1 MENKN
6 YQLVLD
12 NIIKDV
18 VKLNKK
24 HTLLLHVC
32 CGPCSSYV
40 LEYLSNYFEITIFF
54 YNPNI
59 YPKEEYVRRKEEMKE
74 FVAKAYPSIK
84 YIILDYDEKEFYDAV
99 RGYEHLGERSER
111 CFKCYELRLK
121 KTAEFAKENKYDY
134 FTTSLSIS
142 PYKVSSKLNE
152 IGNILEKE
160 YSINYL
166 YSDFKKKNGYKR
178 SIEISKEY
186 NMYRQEYCGCVYSKL
201 ERENDENKANYSR

>member
-6 YQLVLD
+6 YQIVLD
-12 NIIKDV
+12 NILKDV
-18 VKLNKK
+18 SKLDRKPS
-24 HTLLLHVC
+24 LLLHVC

-40 LEYLSNYFEITIFF
+40 LEYLSNYFEITILF

-59 YPKEEYVRRKEEMKE
+59 YPKEEYIRRKEEMEE
-74 FVAKAYPSIK
+74 FVSKAYPNTK
-84 YIILDYDEKEFYDAV
+84 YIIMNYNEKEFYDAV

-121 KTAEFAKENKYDY
+121 KTVEYAKENNFDY

-152 IGNILEKE
+152 IGSNLEKE
-160 YSINYL
+160 YGVNYL

-178 SIEISKEY
+178 SIEISREY
-186 NMYRQEYCGCVYSKL
+186 NMYRQEYCGCVYSKV
-201 ERENDENKANYSR
+201 EREEYENR

>member
-6 YQLVLD
+6 YQIVLD
-12 NIIKDV
+12 NILKDV
-18 VKLNKK
+18 SKLDRKPS
-24 HTLLLHVC
+24 LLLHVC

-40 LEYLSNYFEITIFF
+40 LEYLSNYFEITILF

-59 YPKEEYVRRKEEMKE
+59 YPKEEYIRRKEEMEE
-74 FVAKAYPSIK
+74 FVSKVYPNTK
-84 YIILDYDEKEFYDAV
+84 YIIMDYNEKEFYDAV

-121 KTAEFAKENKYDY
+121 KTVEYAKENGYDY

-152 IGNILEKE
+152 IGSILEKE
-160 YSINYL
+160 YGINYL

-178 SIEISKEY
+178 SVEISKEY
-186 NMYRQEYCGCVYSKL
+186 NMYRQEYCGCVYSKV
-201 ERENDENKANYSR
+201 EREEYENR

>member
-6 YQLVLD
+6 YQIVLD
-12 NIIKDV
+12 NILNDV
-18 VKLNKK
+18 SKLEKK
-24 HTLLLHVC
+24 PSLLLHVC

-40 LEYLSNYFEITIFF
+40 LEYLSNYFEIAILF

-59 YPKEEYVRRKEEMKE
+59 YPKEEYIRRKEEMEE
-74 FVAKAYPSIK
+74 FVSKAYPNTK
-84 YIILDYDEKEFYDAV
+84 YIILDYNEKEFYDAV

-121 KTAEFAKENKYDY
+121 KTVEYAKENGYDY

-152 IGNILEKE
+152 IGSILEKE
-160 YSINYL
+160 YGINYL
-166 YSDFKKKNGYKR
+166 YSDFKKRNGYKR
-178 SIEISKEY
+178 SIEISREY
-186 NMYRQEYCGCVYSKL
+186 NMYRQEYCGCVYSKV
-201 ERENDENKANYSR
+201 EREEYENR

>member
-6 YQLVLD
+6 YQIVLD
-12 NIIKDV
+12 NILKDV
-18 VKLNKK
+18 SKLDRKPS
-24 HTLLLHVC
+24 LLLHVC

-40 LEYLSNYFEITIFF
+40 LEYLSTYFEITILF

-59 YPKEEYVRRKEEMKE
+59 YPKEEYIRRKEEMGE
-74 FVAKAYPSIK
+74 FVSKAYPNTK
-84 YIILDYDEKEFYDAV
+84 YIIMDYNEKEFYDAV

-111 CFKCYELRLK
+111 CFNCYELRLK
-121 KTAEFAKENKYDY
+121 KTVEYAKENGYDY

-152 IGNILEKE
+152 IGSNLEKE
-160 YSINYL
+160 YGINYL

-186 NMYRQEYCGCVYSKL
+186 NMYRQEYCGCVYSKV
-201 ERENDENKANYSR
+201 EREKYENR

>member
-6 YQLVLD
+6 YQIVLD
-12 NIIKDV
+12 NILKDV
-18 VKLNKK
+18 SKLEKK
-24 HTLLLHVC
+24 PSLLLHVC

-40 LEYLSNYFEITIFF
+40 LEYLSNYFEITILF

-59 YPKEEYVRRKEEMKE
+59 YPKEEYIRRKEEMEE
-74 FVAKAYPSIK
+74 FVSKAYPNTK
-84 YIILDYDEKEFYDAV
+84 YIIMDYNEKEFYDAV

-121 KTAEFAKENKYDY
+121 KTVEYAKENGYDY

-152 IGNILEKE
+152 IGSVLEKE
-160 YSINYL
+160 YEINYL

-178 SIEISKEY
+178 SIEISREY
-186 NMYRQEYCGCVYSKL
+186 NMYRQEYCGCVYSKV
-201 ERENDENKANYSR
+201 EREEYENR

>member
-6 YQLVLD
+6 YQIVLD
-12 NIIKDV
+12 SILKDV
-18 VKLNKK
+18 SKLDRKPS
-24 HTLLLHVC
+24 LLLHVC

-40 LEYLSNYFEITIFF
+40 LEYLSNYFEITILF

-59 YPKEEYVRRKEEMKE
+59 YPKEEYIRRKEEMEE
-74 FVAKAYPSIK
+74 FVSKAYPNTK
-84 YIILDYDEKEFYDAV
+84 YIIMDYNEKEFYDAV

-121 KTAEFAKENKYDY
+121 KTVEYAKENRYDY

-152 IGNILEKE
+152 IGSNLEKE
-160 YSINYL
+160 YGINYL

-178 SIEISKEY
+178 SIEISREY
-186 NMYRQEYCGCVYSKL
+186 NMYRQEYCGCVYSKV
-201 ERENDENKANYSR
+201 EREEYENR

>member
-6 YQLVLD
+6 YQIVLD
-12 NIIKDV
+12 NILKDV
-18 VKLNKK
+18 SKLDRKPS
-24 HTLLLHVC
+24 LLLHVC

-40 LEYLSNYFEITIFF
+40 LEYLSNYFEITILF

-59 YPKEEYVRRKEEMKE
+59 YPKEEYIRRKEEMEE
-74 FVAKAYPSIK
+74 FVSKAYPNTK
-84 YIILDYDEKEFYDAV
+84 YIIMDYNEKEFYDAV

-121 KTAEFAKENKYDY
+121 KTVEYAKENGYDY

-152 IGNILEKE
+152 IGSILEKE
-160 YSINYL
+160 YGVNYL

-178 SIEISKEY
+178 SVEISKEY
-186 NMYRQEYCGCVYSKL
+186 NMYRQEYCGCVYSKV
-201 ERENDENKANYSR
+201 EREEYENR

>member
-6 YQLVLD
+6 YQIVLD
-12 NIIKDV
+12 NILKDV
-18 VKLNKK
+18 SKLDRKPS
-24 HTLLLHVC
+24 LLLHVC

-40 LEYLSNYFEITIFF
+40 LEYLSNYFEITILF

-59 YPKEEYVRRKEEMKE
+59 YPKEEYIRRKEEMEE
-74 FVAKAYPSIK
+74 FVSKAYPNTK
-84 YIILDYDEKEFYDAV
+84 YIIMDYNEKEFYDAV

-121 KTAEFAKENKYDY
+121 KTVEYAKENGYDY

-152 IGNILEKE
+152 IGSNLEKE
-160 YSINYL
+160 YGINYL

-178 SIEISKEY
+178 SIEISREY
-186 NMYRQEYCGCVYSKL
+186 NMYRQEYCGCVYSKV
-201 ERENDENKANYSR
+201 EREEYENR

>member
-6 YQLVLD
+6 YQIVLD
-12 NIIKDV
+12 NILKDV
-18 VKLNKK
+18 SKLDRKPS
-24 HTLLLHVC
+24 LLLHVC

-40 LEYLSNYFEITIFF
+40 LEYLSNYFEITVLF

-59 YPKEEYVRRKEEMKE
+59 YPKEEYIRRKEEMEE
-74 FVAKAYPSIK
+74 FVSKAYPNTK
-84 YIILDYDEKEFYDAV
+84 YIILDYNEKEFYDAV

-121 KTAEFAKENKYDY
+121 KTVEYAKENGYDY

-152 IGNILEKE
+152 IGSILEKE
-160 YSINYL
+160 YGVNYL

-178 SIEISKEY
+178 SVEISKEY
-186 NMYRQEYCGCVYSKL
+186 NMYRQEYCGCVYSKV
-201 ERENDENKANYSR
+201 EREEYENR

>member
-12 NIIKDV
+12 EMLKNIS
-18 VKLNKK
+18 KLDTKPK
-24 HTLLLHVC
+24 LLLHVC

-40 LEYLSNYFEITIFF
+40 LEYLSSYFEITVLF

-59 YPKEEYVRRKEEMKE
+59 YPMEEYIRRKEELE
-74 FVAKAYPSIK
+74 TFLNKAYLGIK
-84 YIILDYDEKEFYDAV
+84 YIILDYEEKEFYKVV

-111 CFKCYELRLK
+111 CFKCYELRLRKAAEYAK
-121 KTAEFAKENKYDY
+121 KNNYDY

-152 IGNILEKE
+152 IGRKLEIE
-160 YSINYL
+160 YGVNYL
-166 YSDFKKKNGYKR
+166 YSDFKKRNGYKR
-178 SIEISKEY
+178 SIEISREY

-201 ERENDENKANYSR
+201 ESERCRLEKL

>member
-6 YQLVLD
+6 YQIVLD
-12 NIIKDV
+12 NILKDV
-18 VKLNKK
+18 SKLDRKPN
-24 HTLLLHVC
+24 LLLHVC

-40 LEYLSNYFEITIFF
+40 LEYLSNYFEIAILF

-59 YPKEEYVRRKEEMKE
+59 YPKEEYIRRKEEMEE
-74 FVAKAYPSIK
+74 FVSKAYPNTK
-84 YIILDYDEKEFYDAV
+84 YIILDYNEKEFYDAV

-121 KTAEFAKENKYDY
+121 KTVEYAKENGYDY

-152 IGNILEKE
+152 IGSNLEKE
-160 YSINYL
+160 YGINYL

-178 SIEISKEY
+178 SIEISREY
-186 NMYRQEYCGCVYSKL
+186 NMYRQEYCGCVYSKV
-201 ERENDENKANYSR
+201 EREEYENR

>member
-6 YQLVLD
+6 YQIVLD
-12 NIIKDV
+12 NILKDV
-18 VKLNKK
+18 SKLDRKPS
-24 HTLLLHVC
+24 LLLHVC

-40 LEYLSNYFEITIFF
+40 LEYLSNYFEITILF

-59 YPKEEYVRRKEEMKE
+59 YPKEEYIRRKEEMEE
-74 FVAKAYPSIK
+74 FVSKAYPNTK
-84 YIILDYDEKEFYDAV
+84 YIIMDYNEKEFYDAV

-121 KTAEFAKENKYDY
+121 KTVEYAKENGYDY

-152 IGNILEKE
+152 IGSILEKE
-160 YSINYL
+160 YGINYL

-178 SIEISKEY
+178 SIELSREY
-186 NMYRQEYCGCVYSKL
+186 NMYRQEYCGCVYSKV
-201 ERENDENKANYSR
+201 EREEYENR

>member
-6 YQLVLD
+6 YQIVLD
-12 NIIKDV
+12 SILKDV
-18 VKLNKK
+18 SKLDRKPS
-24 HTLLLHVC
+24 LLLHVC

-40 LEYLSNYFEITIFF
+40 LEYLSNYFEITILF

-59 YPKEEYVRRKEEMKE
+59 YPKEEYIRRKEEMEE
-74 FVAKAYPSIK
+74 FVSKAYPNTK
-84 YIILDYDEKEFYDAV
+84 YIIMNYNEKEFYDAV

-121 KTAEFAKENKYDY
+121 KTVEYAKENGYDY

-152 IGNILEKE
+152 IGSNLEKE
-160 YSINYL
+160 YGINYL

-178 SIEISKEY
+178 SIEISREY
-186 NMYRQEYCGCVYSKL
+186 NMYRQEYCGCVYSKV
-201 ERENDENKANYSR
+201 EREEYENR

>member
-6 YQLVLD
+6 YQIVLD
-12 NIIKDV
+12 NILKDV
-18 VKLNKK
+18 SKLEKK
-24 HTLLLHVC
+24 PSLLLHVC

-40 LEYLSNYFEITIFF
+40 LEYLSNYFEITILF

-59 YPKEEYVRRKEEMKE
+59 YPKEEYIRRKEEMEE
-74 FVAKAYPSIK
+74 FVSKAYPNTK
-84 YIILDYDEKEFYDAV
+84 YIIMDYNEKEFYDAV

-121 KTAEFAKENKYDY
+121 KTVEYAKENGYDY

-152 IGNILEKE
+152 IGSNLEKE
-160 YSINYL
+160 YGINYL

-178 SIEISKEY
+178 SIEISREY
-186 NMYRQEYCGCVYSKL
+186 NMYRQEYCGCVYSKV
-201 ERENDENKANYSR
+201 EREEYENR

>member
-6 YQLVLD
+6 YQIVLD
-12 NIIKDV
+12 NILKDV
-18 VKLNKK
+18 SKLEKK
-24 HTLLLHVC
+24 PSLLLHVC

-40 LEYLSNYFEITIFF
+40 LEYLSNYFEITILF

-59 YPKEEYVRRKEEMKE
+59 YPKEEYIRRKEEMEE
-74 FVAKAYPSIK
+74 FVSEAYPNIK
-84 YIILDYDEKEFYDAV
+84 YIIMDYNEKEFYDAV

-121 KTAEFAKENKYDY
+121 KTVEYAKENGYDY

-152 IGNILEKE
+152 IGSNLEKE
-160 YSINYL
+160 YEINYL

-178 SIEISKEY
+178 SIEISREY
-186 NMYRQEYCGCVYSKL
+186 NMYRQEYCGCVYSKV
-201 ERENDENKANYSR
+201 EREEYENR

>member
-6 YQLVLD
+6 YQIVLD
-12 NIIKDV
+12 NILKDV
-18 VKLNKK
+18 SKLEKK
-24 HTLLLHVC
+24 PSLLLHVC

-40 LEYLSNYFEITIFF
+40 LEYLSNYFEITILF

-59 YPKEEYVRRKEEMKE
+59 YPKEEYIRRKEEMEE
-74 FVAKAYPSIK
+74 FVSKAYPNTK
-84 YIILDYDEKEFYDAV
+84 YIIMYYNEKEFYDAV

-121 KTAEFAKENKYDY
+121 KTVEYAKENGYDY

-152 IGNILEKE
+152 IGSVLEKE
-160 YSINYL
+160 YGVNYL

-178 SIEISKEY
+178 SIEISREY
-186 NMYRQEYCGCVYSKL
+186 NMYRQEYCGCVYSKV
-201 ERENDENKANYSR
+201 EREEYENR

>member
-6 YQLVLD
+6 YQIVLD
-12 NIIKDV
+12 NILKDV
-18 VKLNKK
+18 SKLDRKPS
-24 HTLLLHVC
+24 LLLHVC

-40 LEYLSNYFEITIFF
+40 LEYLSNYFEITILF

-59 YPKEEYVRRKEEMKE
+59 YPKEEYIRRKEEMEE
-74 FVAKAYPSIK
+74 FVSKVYPNTK
-84 YIILDYDEKEFYDAV
+84 YIIMDYNEKEFYDAV

-121 KTAEFAKENKYDY
+121 KTVEYAKENGYDY

-152 IGNILEKE
+152 IGSILEKE
-160 YSINYL
+160 YGINYL

-178 SIEISKEY
+178 SIELSREY
-186 NMYRQEYCGCVYSKL
+186 NMYRQEYCGCVYSKV
-201 ERENDENKANYSR
+201 EREEYENR

>member
-6 YQLVLD
+6 YQIVLD
-12 NIIKDV
+12 NILKDV
-18 VKLNKK
+18 SKLDRKPS
-24 HTLLLHVC
+24 LLLHVC

-40 LEYLSNYFEITIFF
+40 LEYLSNYFEITILF

-59 YPKEEYVRRKEEMKE
+59 YPKEEYIRRKEEMEE
-74 FVAKAYPSIK
+74 FVSKVYPNTK
-84 YIILDYDEKEFYDAV
+84 YIIMDYNEKEFYDAV

-121 KTAEFAKENKYDY
+121 KTVEYAKENGYDY

-152 IGNILEKE
+152 IGSNLEKE
-160 YSINYL
+160 YGINYL

-178 SIEISKEY
+178 SIEISREY
-186 NMYRQEYCGCVYSKL
+186 NMYRQEYCGCVYSKV
-201 ERENDENKANYSR
+201 EREEYENR

>member
-6 YQLVLD
+6 YQIILD
-12 NIIKDV
+12 DILKDV
-18 VKLNKK
+18 SKLERKP
-24 HTLLLHVC
+24 TLLLHVC

-40 LEYLSNYFEITIFF
+40 LEYLSNYFEITILF

-59 YPKEEYVRRKEEMKE
+59 YPKEEYIRRKEELEE
-74 FVAKAYPSIK
+74 FLSKVYPNTK
-84 YIILDYDEKEFYDAV
+84 YIIMNYDEKEFYTAV
-99 RGYEHLGERSER
+99 RGYEHLGEKSER
-111 CFKCYELRLK
+111 CFKCYDLRLR
-121 KTAEFAKENKYDY
+121 KTAEYAKENDFDY

-152 IGNILEKE
+152 IGGSLENE
-160 YSINYL
+160 YGINYL

-201 ERENDENKANYSR
+201 ESRNR